1 MASSPVITGHDVAR
15 YWVLITMSDGA
26 IRTRS
31 QIYSDAVLVAKIGKE
46 ELSVKNTS
54 GQVRVENQLG
64 WAMSDLV
71 KAGLLDRIARATY
84 RITTLGSDLS
94 KQWWETGFI
103 TDKML
108 ISTSTQWQLY
118 LQSVKERRKQQISQ
132 SQEREMDIDQVIDT
146 DYEQQAITAVQELE
160 NLLAVD
166 LLERLRTQTPEFFEK
181 AVIRTLLAMGYG
193 GKENLFEH
201 VGKSHDGGID
211 GVIKQDPLGIQN
223 IYIQA
228 KRYHDGNTIGS
239 KEIQSFVGALQGRG
253 VERGVFIT
261 TSSFTKSAKEYA
273 EKLLGKVVLIDG
285 QDLVT
290 LMIRYKVGIQ
300 TKQLLEI
307 CEIDEDFF
315 E

>member
-1 MASSPVITGHDVAR
+1 MQVITSHDVSR
-15 YWVLITMSDGA
+15 RWVLALMADGQV
-26 IRTRS
+26 RTRN
-31 QIYSDAVLVAKIGKE
+31 QIYTDTAKLAHISKE
-46 ELSVKNTS
+46 EMAQALTS
-54 GQVRVENQLG
+54 GQSRVENSLG
-64 WAMSDLV
+64 WAISSFT
-71 KAGLLDRIARATY
+71 KAGIFKRIARATY
-84 RITTLGSDLS
+84 QITPLGVAKAKEWRHLEGISEKQFIGLAEWDNYQAEIKARKTQQNHNVYLADTLA
-94 KQWWETGFI
+94 
-103 TDKML
+103 
-108 ISTSTQWQLY
+108 
-118 LQSVKERRKQQISQ
+118 QSN
-132 SQEREMDIDQVIDT
+132 DDADT

-261 TSSFTKSAKEYA
+261 TSSFTKSAKDYA

-300 TKQLLEI
+300 TKQMLEI